1 MASCCC
7 GAEKNMSKAALE
19 NSRLLRTRT
28 FMLALFP
35 CHELSLQFSI
45 PLFPLFSFHSHLRY
59 FLVSFE
65 D

>member
-45 PLFPLFSFHSHLRY
+45 PLFPLI
-59 FLVSFE
+59 
-65 D
+65 